1 MTIVEQAMRKA
12 VILPTPRRA
21 ARTFVEVE
29 SVRVSVKFS
38 VTQAGDKE
46 GDLTRRDR
54 RARRGALGIAV
65 PWTGVEGGVEDDL
78 CRNKSCN
85 SGGN

>member
-21 ARTFVEVE
+21 ARTLVEVE
-29 SVRVSVKFS
+29 SVRVSVKFN

-54 RARRGALGIAV
+54 RARRGALGRSLNWRGRRGRRRPV
-65 PWTGVEGGVEDDL
+65 T
-78 CRNKSCN
+78 
-85 SGGN
+85 